1 VGATAVTGA
10 NGFIGAHVVRAL
22 CARGREVVALCG
34 RDVDQASLAELPVER
49 RELDLLDP
57 GSVRAGLAGC
67 DEVVHTAACY
77 AFWLPDPR
85 QFYRINVD
93 GTRHVLE
100 AARAQGCRKLVYT
113 STGATLG
120 ADVARASGHYRAS
133 KAQAEALVLRAAAE
147 GLAAVVVHPTTVLGP
162 GDRRPTP
169 TGSMIVHFL
178 RGHMKAYL
186 EMAQNVVH
194 VADVAEGHALALER
208 GRSGEH
214 YVLGGDNLSMRELL
228 GLLSELTG
236 IAAPRVACRTRWCW
250 RSAPPTSGS
259 PTTSRTGRRWSR
271 GAALHAATPGPSTRP
286 RPARARLRAAR
297 RARGARRRRRLVH
310 RSLEL
315 SRVISRSSRSP
326 CTAGAPSGSRSS
338 RPPLVVLE
346 QRHGSR
352 ESATAVPFS
361 MWQKRVSRPRPR
373 GSARRAG
380 APGSRCSSRC
390 S

>member
-1 VGATAVTGA
+1 MGATAVTGA
-10 NGFIGAHVVRAL
+10 NGFIGAHVARAL

-57 GSVRAGLAGC
+57 ASVRAGLAGC

-100 AARAQGCRKLVYT
+100 AARALGCRKLVYT

-120 ADVARASGHYRAS
+120 ADVARAPGHYRAS

-194 VADVAEGHALALER
+194 VADVADGHARALER
-208 GRSGEH
+208 GCSGEH

-236 IAAPRVACRTRWCW
+236 IAAPRVVLPNALVAGTR
-250 RSAPPTSGS
+250 RRQRVARRPRHPP
-259 PTTSRTGRRWSR
+259 PAAGRARG
-271 GAALHAATPGPSTRP
+271 GAARP
-286 RPARARLRAAR
+286 RRAALRHDQDPRRARLRPAR
-297 RARGARRRRRLVH
+297 RARGAR
-310 RSLEL
+310 
-315 SRVISRSSRSP
+315 
-326 CTAGAPSGSRSS
+326 G
-338 RPPLVVLE
+338 
-346 QRHGSR
+346 
-352 ESATAVPFS
+352 
-361 MWQKRVSRPRPR
+361 
-373 GSARRAG
+373 RRALVQFLT
-380 APGSRCSSRC
+380 ASLAWLRSCTDCKASLYAT
-390 S
+390 

>member
-1 VGATAVTGA
+1 MGATAVTGA

-34 RDVDQASLAELPVER
+34 RDVDQANLAELPVER

-57 GSVRAGLAGC
+57 ASVRAGLAGC

-85 QFYRINVD
+85 LFYRINVD

-120 ADVARASGHYRAS
+120 ADVARAPGHYRAS
-133 KAQAEALVLRAAAE
+133 KAQGEALVLRAAAE

-178 RGHMKAYL
+178 QGHMKAYL

-194 VADVAEGHALALER
+194 VADVADGHALALER

-236 IAAPRVACRTRWCW
+236 LPAPRVVLPNALVLALGAANEWLADHVTHR
-250 RSAPPTSGS
+250 PPLVA
-259 PTTSRTGRRWSR
+259 RE
-271 GAALHAATPGPSTRP
+271 AALHARDARSFDTTKTREELGFAP
-286 RPARARLRAAR
+286 
-297 RARGARRRRRLVH
+297 RGAREVLADAVRWF
-310 RSLEL
+310 
-315 SRVISRSSRSP
+315 SP
-326 CTAGAPSGSRSS
+326 
-338 RPPLVVLE
+338 
-346 QRHGSR
+346 
-352 ESATAVPFS
+352 
-361 MWQKRVSRPRPR
+361 
-373 GSARRAG
+373 
-380 APGSRCSSRC
+380 
-390 S
+390 